1 MLSNCKLFLR
11 TITIITFLFIS
22 FISYSQNIDSEQQI
36 DSTIVNKPEA
46 IHVINIIQNLENIN
60 EEIVH
65 INKKISPQSNILI
78 IDSLYPI
85 QENLIQKQ
93 KLHVENFIKANPNR
107 QKIDNLIKKWN
118 SHYDYLSDWQSTIN
132 QANSRNLIIYDD
144 VSFKEKTW
152 ELTYQNALEKEI
164 PNDVL
169 HDTKSVWN
177 NLTNVKNTIAKANND
192 LL

>member
-1 MLSNCKLFLR
+1 MFSDYKLFLR
-11 TITIITFLFIS
+11 TITLITFLFIS

-46 IHVINIIQNLENIN
+46 IHVINIIQNLESIN
-60 EEIVH
+60 EEIVL

-85 QENLIQKQ
+85 QEGLIQKQ
-93 KLHVENFIKANPNR
+93 KIHVENFIKANPNR

-132 QANSRNLIIYDD
+132 QANSRNLILYDD
-144 VSFKEKTW
+144 VTF
-152 ELTYQNALEKEI
+152 
-164 PNDVL
+164 
-169 HDTKSVWN
+169 
-177 NLTNVKNTIAKANND
+177 
-192 LL
+192 